1 MRLLVDD
8 YQAFVRHNLDRRRKA
23 ATQGNPLRD
32 LYIMTA
38 GLGGETG
45 EVLELL
51 KKHVRDDVLDRDE
64 LALELGDVLHYLTR
78 IGQQFGFELQEIMAL
93 NMAKLA
99 KRAVERGYEPQAF
112 PARDEA

>member
-1 MRLLVDD
+1 MKLSADD
-8 YQAFVRHNLDRRRKA
+8 YQAFVKNNWSRRMEA
-23 ATQGNPLRD
+23 APQDNPLRD
-32 LYIMTA
+32 LFVMTV

-51 KKHVRDDVLDRDE
+51 KKHVRDGHIDRDD

-78 IGQQFGFELQEIMAL
+78 IALQYGFDLQEIMAL

-99 KRAVERGYEPQAF
+99 KRAVERGFEPR
-112 PARDEA
+112 PLARS